1 MADGADTVE
10 ISLAENVVR
19 APMHPADQFEAFKA
33 VIDEGNAIADVA
45 ARFGVS
51 EAVVAKRLKWDAR
64 AP

>member
-1 MADGADTVE
+1 MPTPSKSAWPKTSSGRPCT
-10 ISLAENVVR
+10 
-19 APMHPADQFEAFKA
+19 ADQFEAFKA
-33 VIDEGNAIADVA
+33 VIDEGNAVADVA